1 MYGCGF
7 WSTNMSGCAL
17 KFPPSQKIVYLKT
30 YVRVA
35 TGVRQGDAIVYF
47 EHWEVILHSFDFTL
61 SNINF
66 NYVYSF

>member
-1 MYGCGF
+1 MGVGF
-7 WSTNMSGCAL
+7 V
-17 KFPPSQKIVYLKT
+17 PPIWVYVLWNSLHHRRSSVYLET

-47 EHWEVILHSFDFTL
+47 EHFELILHSFDFTL

>member
-1 MYGCGF
+1 
-7 WSTNMSGCAL
+7 MSVCAL
-17 KFPPSQKIVYLKT
+17 KFPLSQKIERVSRNVHM

-47 EHWEVILHSFDFTL
+47 EHFELILHSFDFTL